1 MACSK
6 LGDFRQYAN
15 SGISTFIRRVDTAKT
30 RNFINHSI
38 LFQMKQFI
46 LPILLTLVFVLG
58 ACKKEE
64 AETIPFSGTISI
76 VSPNENDTI
85 VSSPSFL
92 LSIQASANK
101 EMHGYSIQL
110 FNANTDDLLYEDLQH
125 VHNTSYTILSD
136 VAISVADT
144 IPVRLVVETAGDHE
158 DEKLQKTRGFVI
170 IP

>member
-1 MACSK
+1 
-6 LGDFRQYAN
+6 
-15 SGISTFIRRVDTAKT
+15 
-30 RNFINHSI
+30 
-38 LFQMKQFI
+38 MKQYIFPFI
-46 LPILLTLVFVLG
+46 IPLAFVLG
-58 ACKKEE
+58 ACKKDDV
-64 AETIPFSGTISI
+64 ETVPFSGTITI

-85 VSSPSFL
+85 DSSPSFL

-158 DEKLQKTRGFVI
+158 DEKLQKTRQFI
-170 IP
+170 LIP

>member
-1 MACSK
+1 
-6 LGDFRQYAN
+6 
-15 SGISTFIRRVDTAKT
+15 
-30 RNFINHSI
+30 
-38 LFQMKQFI
+38 MKQFI
-46 LPILLTLVFVLG
+46 FPVTMALVFVLG
-58 ACKKEE
+58 ACKKDP
-64 AETIPFSGTISI
+64 AESVPFSGSITI

-85 VSSPSFL
+85 DSSPSFL
-92 LSIQASANK
+92 VSIQASANK

-158 DEKLQKTRGFVI
+158 DEKLLKTRQFI
-170 IP
+170 LIP

>member
-1 MACSK
+1 
-6 LGDFRQYAN
+6 
-15 SGISTFIRRVDTAKT
+15 
-30 RNFINHSI
+30 
-38 LFQMKQFI
+38 MKQYIFPFI
-46 LPILLTLVFVLG
+46 IPLAFVLG
-58 ACKKEE
+58 ACKKDDV
-64 AETIPFSGTISI
+64 ETIPFSGTISI
-76 VSPNENDTI
+76 VSPSENDTI
-85 VSSPSFL
+85 DSSPSFL

-158 DEKLQKTRGFVI
+158 DEKLQKTRQFI
-170 IP
+170 LIP

>member
-1 MACSK
+1 MKHLFFSITLAVV
-6 LGDFRQYAN
+6 
-15 SGISTFIRRVDTAKT
+15 FI
-30 RNFINHSI
+30 
-38 LFQMKQFI
+38 
-46 LPILLTLVFVLG
+46 LG
-58 ACKKEE
+58 ACKKDDV
-64 AETIPFSGTISI
+64 ETIPFSGTISI
-76 VSPNENDTI
+76 VSPSENDTI
-85 VSSPSFL
+85 DSSPSFL

-158 DEKLQKTRGFVI
+158 DEKIQKTRQFI
-170 IP
+170 LIP